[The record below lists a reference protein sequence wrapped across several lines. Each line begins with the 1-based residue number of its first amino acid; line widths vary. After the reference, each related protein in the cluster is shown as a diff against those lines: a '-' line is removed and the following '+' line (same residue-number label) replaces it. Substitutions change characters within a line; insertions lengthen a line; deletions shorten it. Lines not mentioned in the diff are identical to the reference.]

1 MPLKM
6 HINQTKET
14 GVFAAHYA
22 PYLPFTITTSNE
34 RKELCGE
41 SITRLRLVSMN
52 YIIYIFDWSKVANNV
67 VMQMHSA

>member
-22 PYLPFTITTSNE
+22 PYLPFTITTGTE
-34 RKELCGE
+34 RKELCGKVLQRMFGT
-41 SITRLRLVSMN
+41 ID

-67 VMQMHSA
+67 VMQM